1 MNPRCPFERLIV
13 AATHACRQ
21 AANVTRREGA
31 GIDCRDAACCDCCMS
46 LQQFFEDIGAEAFDE
61 IEDRTQVPHSTLLK
75 IQVGGLAGARQQLA
89 PEAPEDIGRL
99 AQQAVGQLQAMDRT
113 QLAEAMRQ
121 ARARRRR
128 H

>member
-21 AANVTRREGA
+21 AASVTRREGA
-31 GIDCRDAACCDCCMS
+31 GIDCQDAACCARCEA
-46 LQQFFEDIGAEAFDE
+46 LQGFFEGIGAEAFDE

-75 IQVGGLAGARQQLA
+75 IQVGGLAGVRKQLA
-89 PEAPEDIGRL
+89 SDAPEDLGML
-99 AQQAVGQLQAMDRT
+99 AQQAAERLPSMGRS

-121 ARARRRR
+121 ARPRRRKR
-128 H
+128 